1 MQFEISNILT
11 KDLNSDYK
19 VIINNS
25 IISER
30 INNRVNE
37 LRPKINI
44 KGFRKGNVPSNVII
58 EKYGQSLLAEES
70 EKLANEAIKKIID
83 DNKIKI
89 ATRPKIDIKELKLNE
104 DLEFTVFLELFP
116 TIPDIELNKI
126 KITFREA
133 DITENDI
140 NENIDKLAINF
151 SESQEAQ
158 PSHKAKIDDIV
169 NIDYV
174 GCIDNIEFDGGSAKG
189 HKLVLGSNSFI
200 DNFESQLVGKKA
212 GDEVVVKVKFPK
224 NYHNYEFRGK
234 AAKFNVKINNIEVI
248 NKLELTDK
256 IVKDKFGLDDIS
268 KLREN
273 VSKNLTDSYN
283 NISTNLYKKELYDIF
298 IKKYSFMLPEGIIE
312 MQFKHLYQDIE
323 EQIKKNP
330 NLFKSEKE
338 INKEREKQRDIA
350 IRTITAGYI
359 ISDISKKNNIEPTQ
373 EDITNEFQKIMA
385 QYPGQQQQVMKYYQE
400 NPDAINNIKEII
412 TERKVIEFIID
423 NSSTVKKKTSITD
436 IDKLWQ
442 KANEE

>member
-1 MQFEISNILT
+1 MQFEIINILT
-11 KDLNSDYK
+11 KDLNADYK

-37 LRPKINI
+37 LKPKINI

-104 DLEFTVFLELFP
+104 DIEFTVFLELFP
-116 TIPDIELNKI
+116 TIPDIELSKI
-126 KITFREA
+126 KITFRNAE
-133 DITENDI
+133 ITESDI
-140 NENIDKLAINF
+140 NDNIDKLAINF
-151 SESQEAQ
+151 SENQDAQ

-174 GCIDNIEFDGGSAKG
+174 GFIDNNEFDGGSAKG

-234 AAKFNVKINNIEVI
+234 AAKFNVKINSIEVR

-256 IVKDKFGLDDIS
+256 IVKEKFGLDDIT

-273 VSKNLTDSYN
+273 VLKHLTDSYY

-298 IKKYSFMLPEGIIE
+298 IKKYSFMLPVGVVE
-312 MQFKHLYQDIE
+312 MQFKHLYKDIE

-330 NLFKSEKE
+330 NLFKNEKE

-350 IRTITAGYI
+350 IRIITAGYI
-359 ISDISKKNNIEPTQ
+359 ISDIGKKNKIEPTQ

-385 QYPGQQQQVMKYYQE
+385 QYPGQQQQLMKYYQE

-423 NSSTVKKKTSITD
+423 NSSTVKKKTSTTD